1 MLISD
6 WHVSRARLRP
16 RPFSRAEQAHTPRRN
31 TEVTALLKWY
41 NVSLENNGVYYMH
54 SVYISFDLNNVVKL
68 NIISRFVKHF
78 ETDPLTGL

>member
-1 MLISD
+1 
-6 WHVSRARLRP
+6 
-16 RPFSRAEQAHTPRRN
+16 
-31 TEVTALLKWY
+31 
-41 NVSLENNGVYYMH
+41 MH